1 MITQKKPNSW
11 LYFCAADYN
20 VPCACVEFKKSWQVP
35 SRGEEDNDQDVRGAR
50 ELAANLISN

>member
-50 ELAANLISN
+50 ELAANLI